1 MLLWLC
7 PGSGALSSQAVF
19 TCWMTNLSRAC
30 LVLILFLFNSII
42 ILFYFLFLFLFYSLF
57 DIDYYIDPGYFRL
70 SDREVLMVVGHAV
83 AKHKVFM
90 ERMECLDF
98 SDENERISVEN
109 LQGVCP
115 ISPAGSFH
123 YSASQ
128 SSGINGIQKWSSRWL
143 EKKSC
148 LVRVGVMCGHSQGEM
163 EM

>member
-1 MLLWLC
+1 MALSWEWCPVLTGCFYLLNDKSQSC
-7 PGSGALSSQAVF
+7 MPGSYSYSIFIQF
-19 TCWMTNLSRAC
+19 YYYSI
-30 LVLILFLFNSII
+30 LILILISI
-42 ILFYFLFLFLFYSLF
+42 LFYSLF

-70 SDREVLMVVGHAV
+70 SDREVLMVVGHAL

-115 ISPAGSFH
+115 ISPAGSLH

-128 SSGINGIQKWSSRWL
+128 SSGINGIQK
-143 EKKSC
+143 
-148 LVRVGVMCGHSQGEM
+148 
-163 EM
+163 